1 MFPGM
6 FIRSIGFH
14 GRIAPAVLCAGILLT
29 LTAVSSFSQEARVT
43 YLLGDATVTRGDDT
57 FSARI
62 GTALEQRDVVRTG
75 PSATMIIQ
83 LSQQSELKLRADTTV
98 RMSSIASDPEVRLDS
113 GGLFA
118 RVAERLR
125 GRFEVRTPSV
135 VAGVRGTQFF
145 VAYGRTI
152 EEKPDLWLCV
162 NDGRVQVS
170 VRETGQSRIVR
181 EGEGINILA
190 SSRLTDPQFYQ
201 WTTRLNWNMDP
212 DEGSV
217 EDDTS
222 LDEAYSDLLDQDYD

>member
-1 MFPGM
+1 MFFG
-6 FIRSIGFH
+6 RTGFTSK
-14 GRIAPAVLCAGILLT
+14 IKAAALCAGILLT
-29 LTAVSSFSQEARVT
+29 LTAVSGLSQTARVT
-43 YLLGDATVTRGDDT
+43 YLLGDATVTRGDNS
-57 FSARI
+57 FSPQI
-62 GTALEQRDVVRTG
+62 GTTLEQRDVVRTG

-83 LSQQSELKLRADTTV
+83 LSQRSTLKLRADTTV
-98 RMSSIASDPEVRLDS
+98 RMSDMGSEPEVRLDS

-170 VRETGQSRIVR
+170 VRETGVSSIVR

-190 SSRLTDPQFYQ
+190 SSRLTDPRFYQ
-201 WTTRLNWNMDP
+201 WTTRLNWNMNP

-222 LDEAYSDLLDQDYD
+222 LDDAYSDLLDQDYD

>member
-1 MFPGM
+1 MFFG
-6 FIRSIGFH
+6 RTGFA
-14 GRIAPAVLCAGILLT
+14 GKLKATALCAGILFT
-29 LTAVSSFSQEARVT
+29 LTALSGFSQTGRVT
-43 YLLGDATVTRGDDT
+43 YLLGDATVTRGDNS

-62 GTALEQRDVVRTG
+62 GTTLEQRDVVRTG

-83 LSQQSELKLRADTTV
+83 LSQRSTLKLRADTTV
-98 RMSSIASDPEVRLDS
+98 RMSDMGSEPEVRLDS

-118 RVAERLR
+118 QVAERLR

-145 VAYGRTI
+145 VAYGRTV

-162 NDGRVQVS
+162 NEGRVEVR
-170 VRETGQSRIVR
+170 VRETGESSIVR

-201 WTTRLNWNMDP
+201 WTTRLNWNMNP

-222 LDEAYSDLLDQDYD
+222 LDDAYSDLLDQDYD

>member
-1 MFPGM
+1 MFFG
-6 FIRSIGFH
+6 RTGF
-14 GRIAPAVLCAGILLT
+14 ASKLNATALCAGILLT
-29 LTAVSSFSQEARVT
+29 LTAVSGFSQTARVT

-57 FSARI
+57 FSAKI
-62 GTALEQRDVVRTG
+62 GTALEERDLVRTG
-75 PSATMIIQ
+75 ASATMIIQ
-83 LSQQSELKLRADTTV
+83 LSERSNLKLRADTTV
-98 RMSSIASDPEVRLDS
+98 RMSDMGSEPEVRLDS

-118 RVAERLR
+118 QVAERLR

-162 NDGRVQVS
+162 NEGRVEVR
-170 VRETGQSRIVR
+170 VREAGQSRIVR
-181 EGEGINILA
+181 EGEGINILG

-222 LDEAYSDLLDQDYD
+222 LDDAYSDLLDQDYD